1 MKYFVSNFLNCHNK
15 MFSPVD
21 NKTILIGKW
30 LISEGEVK
38 NSNDG
43 QNFKRETGGLGK
55 KQKKQGE
62 QRAKTRVR
70 SAMPK
75 QCNAT
80 VCRQAWQRP

>member
-15 MFSPVD
+15 MFSQVD

-43 QNFKRETGGLGK
+43 QNI
-55 KQKKQGE
+55 
-62 QRAKTRVR
+62 
-70 SAMPK
+70 
-75 QCNAT
+75 
-80 VCRQAWQRP
+80 